1 MNSKKK
7 QANLDRRRNRVR
19 GRLFGTTE
27 RPRMSVSKTNRYLYV
42 RIVDDSTG
50 KILLAKTTLN
60 KGQSQS
66 GKAAKNVEWAAK
78 LGALV
83 AEEAMKQGISKV
95 VFDRGTTVFHG
106 RIKAVA
112 EAARAKGLQF

>member
-1 MNSKKK
+1 MNAKKR
-7 QANLDRRRNRVR
+7 QANLDRRRGRIR
-19 GRLFGTTE
+19 GRLFGTAE
-27 RPRMSVSKTNRYLYV
+27 RPRMAVSKTNRYLYV
-42 RIVDDSTG
+42 QIVDDAAG
-50 KILLAKTTLN
+50 KILLARTTLN

-66 GKAAKNVEWAAK
+66 GKAAKSVEWAKK
-78 LGALV
+78 LGTLV

-112 EAARAKGLQF
+112 EAARAKGLKF